1 LTGELPLL
9 ESELSGETNLK
20 NWLFRCGNTT
30 SQINSITANLF
41 VRWLPPLM
49 RVCYLVA
56 RQLIE

>member
-30 SQINSITANLF
+30 SQINSINS
-41 VRWLPPLM
+41 
-49 RVCYLVA
+49 
-56 RQLIE
+56 